1 MDEMAVHRKSHADE
15 MSALKKQLAQDMARM
30 KSQHESE
37 MNSQRSTF
45 ETKISE
51 LEISLRD
58 CQKTIVK
65 LESEV
70 LERDAIIAEKH
81 DVEKQRDSWRAHHDS
96 MQEAK
101 REL

>member
-1 MDEMAVHRKSHADE
+1 
-15 MSALKKQLAQDMARM
+15 M

-70 LERDAIIAEKH
+70 LERDAIIAEKQ
-81 DVEKQRDSWRAHHDS
+81 DVEK
-96 MQEAK
+96 
-101 REL
+101 